1 MKWGLTPRG
10 NVMVGLF
17 LSAAALLSARALYLQ
32 WVETEVLQ
40 HRGARL
46 HVRVVELPTHRG
58 MITDRRGE
66 PLAISTPIDTA
77 AAAPAELLQARERLP
92 EVAQVLDIDT
102 ERLSGI
108 LTTRQGREF
117 TFLKRHLP
125 PSVSERLSALAVPGV
140 VLRREYRRY
149 YPASESTA
157 HLIGFTDIDDIG
169 QEGLERA
176 FDDTLRGI
184 PGKKRVI
191 KDNRGRVVENI
202 EVTAS
207 GRPGRDLVLSIDKRV
222 QHVAYRGLKSAVHRY
237 RARAGSVVVMDAG
250 TGEVLAAVNRPSY
263 NPNDRRQIKGEYYR
277 NRAFTDVFEP
287 GSTLKPFAIAAALEA
302 GACQPSTVIDTRPG
316 VLRVGRRTI
325 RDIHDYG
332 LLDVAGVIEKSSNV
346 GTAKL
351 VLPLGTEVLWRALIR
366 LRFGR
371 SPDSGFPGEAQ
382 GSLPHHRNWREIDHA
397 TMAFG
402 YGLSVSAVQLA
413 SAYTALANGG
423 VVMPAGIVRLDAPPA
438 ATRVISRTVADQIR
452 RMLEG
457 VVTGGTGTRAQ
468 VPGYRV
474 AGKTGT
480 VHKTSSGGG
489 YSKDRYLALFAGMI
503 PASRPRLVT
512 VVVIDE
518 PRNGVYF
525 GGEVAAPVFSNIMSE
540 AVRLL
545 DITPDDLPPPR
556 VPAPAAGVRPVRLDS
571 RGTL

>member
-1 MKWGLTPRG
+1 M
-10 NVMVGLF
+10 MGLF
-17 LSAAALLSARALYLQ
+17 LSAAALLSTRALYLQ
-32 WVETEVLQ
+32 TVETEALQ

-46 HVRVVELPTHRG
+46 HLRVVELPAHRG

-77 AAAPAELLQARERLP
+77 GAAPAELLQARERLP
-92 EVAQVLDIDT
+92 EVARVLDIDAG
-102 ERLSGI
+102 RLSGI
-108 LTTRQGREF
+108 LRTRQDREF
-117 TFLKRHLP
+117 AFLKRHLP
-125 PSVSERLSALAVPGV
+125 PSVSERLRALAVPGV
-140 VLRREYRRY
+140 VLRPEYHRY

-176 FDDTLRGI
+176 FDDLLRGT
-184 PGKKRVI
+184 PGRKRVI

-202 EVTAS
+202 EVIAS
-207 GRPGRDLVLSIDKRV
+207 GRPGRDLALSIDKRV
-222 QHVAYRGLKSAVHRY
+222 QHVAYRELKSAVRRH
-237 RARAGSVVVMDAG
+237 RARAGSVVVLDAG
-250 TGEVLAAVNRPSY
+250 TGEVLAAVNRPSF
-263 NPNDRRQIKGEYYR
+263 NPNDRRQIKGDHYR
-277 NRAFTDVFEP
+277 NRAFTDAFEP
-287 GSTLKPFAIAAALEA
+287 GSTLKPFTMAAAL
-302 GACQPSTVIDTRPG
+302 GARTYQPSTVIDTRPG
-316 VLRVGRRTI
+316 YLRVGRHTI
-325 RDIHDYG
+325 RDIHNYG
-332 LLDVAGVIEKSSNV
+332 LLDVSGVIENSSNV
-346 GTAKL
+346 GTAKIAL
-351 VLPLGTEVLWRALIR
+351 SLGPEVLWTSLVR

-382 GSLPHHRNWREIDHA
+382 GSLPHHRHWREIDHA

-423 VVMPAGIVRLDAPPA
+423 VLMPAGIVRLDAPPA
-438 ATRVISRTVADQIR
+438 GTRVLSRTVADQIR

-480 VHKTSSGGG
+480 VHKTRPGGG
-489 YSKDRYLALFAGMI
+489 YAKDRYLALFAGMI

-518 PRNGVYF
+518 PRTGAHF
-525 GGEVAAPVFSNIMSE
+525 GGEVAAPVFSSIMTE

-545 DITPDDLPPPR
+545 DITPDDLRPGA
-556 VPAPAAGVRPVRLDS
+556 PAPAAAVRAVRLDS

>member
-1 MKWGLTPRG
+1 
-10 NVMVGLF
+10 MVGLF
-17 LSAAALLSARALYLQ
+17 LSAAALLAARALHLQ
-32 WVETEVLQ
+32 WGETEVLQ

-46 HVRVVELPTHRG
+46 HVRVVELPAHRG

-77 AAAPAELLQARERLP
+77 GAAPAELLRARERLP
-92 EVAQVLDIDT
+92 EVARVLDIDT

-117 TFLKRHLP
+117 AFLKRHLP
-125 PSVSERLSALAVPGV
+125 PSVSERLGALAVPGV
-140 VLRREYRRY
+140 VLCREYRRY

-184 PGKKRVI
+184 PGRKRVI

-202 EVTAS
+202 EVIAS

-222 QHVAYRGLKSAVHRY
+222 QHVAYRGLKSAVRRY

-287 GSTLKPFAIAAALEA
+287 GSTLKPFTIAAALEA
-302 GACQPSTVIDTRPG
+302 GTYHPSTVIDTRPG
-316 VLRVGRRTI
+316 YLRVGRHTI

-332 LLDVAGVIEKSSNV
+332 LLDVSGIIEKSSNV
-346 GTAKL
+346 GAVKMAL
-351 VLPLGTEVLWRALIR
+351 SLGPEVLWKSLVG
-366 LRFGR
+366 LGFGR
-371 SPDSGFPGEAQ
+371 SPESGFPGEAH
-382 GSLPHHRNWREIDHA
+382 GTLPHYRNWREIDHA

-402 YGLSVSAVQLA
+402 YGLSVNAVQLA

-423 VVMPAGIVRLDAPPA
+423 VLMPAGIVRLDAPPA
-438 ATRVISRTVADQIR
+438 GTRVISRTVADQIR

-457 VVTGGTGTRAQ
+457 VVTVGTGTHAQ

-480 VHKTSSGGG
+480 VRKTRPGGG
-489 YSKDRYLALFAGMI
+489 YAKDRYLALFAGMI

-518 PRNGVYF
+518 PRSGVYF
-525 GGEVAAPVFSNIMSE
+525 GGDVAAPVFSSIMSE

-545 DITPDDLPPPR
+545 DITPDDLPLR
-556 VPAPAAGVRPVRLDS
+556 TPAPAAGVRPVRLDS
-571 RGTL
+571 GGTGTL